1 MSSRSPKSCWL
12 CAYVNEEIELHI
24 LSLPYN
30 ITRKTTENNQCHDD
44 KRIIEKILI
53 EQYPRK
59 LVLHNSPEKRDLFSH
74 IEQTCIFVSFLKQL
88 KDFKRASI

>member
-12 CAYVNEEIELHI
+12 CAYVNEEIELNI

-30 ITRKTTENNQCHDD
+30 ITRKTTENNQYHDG

-59 LVLHNSPEKRDLFSH
+59 LVLHNSPEKTRL
-74 IEQTCIFVSFLKQL
+74 IFTYRTDMYFCVF
-88 KDFKRASI
+88 FKTVKRL